1 MGGSLLWAGVSPQN
15 GRWVPWG
22 DGQGEKQPSEVAL
35 TSPGVH
41 GKTRPLCP
49 CSTFFPS
56 FLLRR
61 AQLCAV
67 PCSSSVGLGHF
78 VLKCSPVIILAP
90 FSLNTALEEEGA
102 QHLSP
107 AASWT
112 CRASAHP
119 EASVQ
124 LWCQEAAPITMPLH
138 TLLLNSRWDHP
149 EGKSTLARV
158 RLSLQCVLSGSVT
171 GTQMDWH
178 WSDPFQGPIWP
189 GLM

>member
-35 TSPGVH
+35 TSPGVR

-61 AQLCAV
+61 AQLCAI

-78 VLKCSPVIILAP
+78 VLKYSPVIILAC

-107 AASWT
+107 AASDLQSQ
-112 CRASAHP
+112 CPPGGVSAALVPGSSSHNHAP
-119 EASVQ
+119 AHIAPQ
-124 LWCQEAAPITMPLH
+124 LQ
-138 TLLLNSRWDHP
+138 
-149 EGKSTLARV
+149 V
-158 RLSLQCVLSGSVT
+158 GSPR
-171 GTQMDWH
+171 GEKH
-178 WSDPFQGPIWP
+178 P
-189 GLM
+189 GLGKALPAMRLLRLCDRDPDGLALV